1 MSLKVKVMSDSL
13 LPHGLYSPWNSPGQN
28 AGVGSRSLLQGIFPT
43 QELNPGLLH
52 CRQIPVIGY
61 IINMCMKTKDLIGD
75 VREYICRPCVTV
87 SCCPLVSK
95 SCLTLC
101 NCQAPLSMG
110 FLRQEYRNGLPFPS
124 PDILCSLSQICQ
136 LVQGKVKLKLRRVCL
151 QTTSGI
157 L

>member
-1 MSLKVKVMSDSL
+1 MQTLWTVPASLICPQVF
-13 LPHGLYSPWNSPGQN
+13 PGKN
-28 AGVGSRSLLQGIFPT
+28 TGVGCHVLLQGLFLT
-43 QELNPGLLH
+43 QESNPGLLH